1 VDRAAKEQLI
11 EDFSGIF
18 ANAGIVVVTHYA
30 GLTVPQIE
38 NLRNRMAEVGGTVK
52 VTKNRLVKRALANT
66 DAEPI
71 SDLFDGPTAI
81 AYSQDPMAAP
91 KVAAE
96 FAKENENLILLG
108 GIMGK
113 NILDKAAINNLAS
126 LPSLDV
132 LRARLVGLL
141 CAPSTKIVGTTQAPA
156 GQVARVLGAYAAKGE
171 AS

>member
-1 VDRAAKEQLI
+1 MDRAAKEQLI
-11 EDFSGIF
+11 EDFGGIF

-38 NLRNRMAEVGGTVK
+38 NLRNRMAEVGGHVK

-71 SDLFDGPTAI
+71 SSLFDGPTAI

-141 CAPSTKIVGTTQAPA
+141 NAPATKLVGTTQAPA
-156 GQVARVLGAYAAKGE
+156 AQFARVLGAYAAKGE
-171 AS
+171 AN

>member
-1 VDRAAKEQLI
+1 MDRAAKEELI
-11 EDFSGIF
+11 EHFGGIF

-38 NLRNRMAEVGGTVK
+38 NLRSRMAEVGGTVK
-52 VTKNRLVKRALANT
+52 VTKNRLVKRALADT

-71 SDLFDGPTAI
+71 SSLFDGPTAI

-113 NILDKAAINNLAS
+113 SILDKAAINNLAS

-132 LRARLVGLL
+132 LRGRLVGLL
-141 CAPSTKIVGTTQAPA
+141 NAPATKIVGTLQAPA
-156 GQVARVLGAYAAKGE
+156 GQMARVLGAYAAKGE
-171 AS
+171 AG